1 MSFLKATAVGNI
13 GSMQDIK
20 YLDNGM
26 AVISFS
32 IATNEKVKNK
42 SGEWEDVTT
51 WIRCSV
57 FGKTAEAVAKYT
69 SVGSQI
75 YVEGRLKLNEYET
88 KDGKVKTSLEINVT
102 DVQFLS
108 FNSKNE
114 EQPDR
119 NTEQPKQKS
128 AKASSI
134 TTDDIPF

>member
-42 SGEWEDVTT
+42 SGEWEDLTT
-51 WIRCSV
+51 WVRCSV

-69 SVGSQI
+69 SVGNQI

-114 EQPDR
+114 EQSDR

-128 AKASSI
+128 VKASSI
-134 TTDDIPF
+134 ATDDIPF